1 MENKLKASQSV
12 LPVGDKTDLDAA
24 AKFDILNWAK
34 IKGLSEVVEDVPK
47 QFVIP
52 KLEKAFTVPKI

>member
-1 MENKLKASQSV
+1 MEKKLKASQSV

-24 AKFDILNWAK
+24 AKFDILNWVK
-34 IKGLSEVVEDVPK
+34 INGLSEVDEDVPE

-52 KLEKAFTVPKI
+52 